1 MVHVVKLA
9 ARVAPAGDLDQSRLT
24 ARLGWVIKPIEPG
37 VPVGMQ
43 EPGAAAEQR
52 LCMDCPA
59 TINTV
64 AVLPQPKM
72 LPRQIVVASCPML
85 PTAVIAAASDMAVS
99 ATFSLPWQAGS
110 LPG

>member
-1 MVHVVKLA
+1 MALSLGAVRMRGRRV
-9 ARVAPAGDLDQSRLT
+9 RVARHE
-24 ARLGWVIKPIEPG
+24 GW
-37 VPVGMQ
+37 PV
-43 EPGAAAEQR
+43 
-52 LCMDCPA
+52 
-59 TINTV
+59 
-64 AVLPQPKM
+64 VLPQPKM